1 VHVGCGTHLHPFSR
15 RLQVTCCLGFVGCA
29 YDCRRHVLHGI
40 CSYRQ
45 VAYVLLGRGGGGGS
59 KSEKC
64 PSHPGRM
71 SQCPTTPLF
80 AISRGIMSALAT
92 CQLQCTGRHRP
103 YIGFVAAAYA

>member
-1 VHVGCGTHLHPFSR
+1 MTADAMYFMASV
-15 RLQVTCCLGFVGCA
+15 VTDRWHMYYSGG
-29 YDCRRHVLHGI
+29 
-40 CSYRQ
+40 
-45 VAYVLLGRGGGGGS
+45 GGGGGS